1 MRSRDGN
8 SNLSRRLCSVALF
21 YSLALDAS
29 EYLISYRYVVKDA
42 ILYNDT
48 LQISKSMK
56 KCQGTAH
63 KSTLTLDTN
72 DSKDLNKI
80 ISQNEQEFTSY
91 IHKLGMHINYSD
103 FTQNLQNHSTA
114 VLTLKTTCF
123 KVDFN
128 DNFVRI
134 APLQ

>member
-1 MRSRDGN
+1 
-8 SNLSRRLCSVALF
+8 
-21 YSLALDAS
+21 
-29 EYLISYRYVVKDA
+29 
-42 ILYNDT
+42 
-48 LQISKSMK
+48 MK